1 MYQFS
6 LNLNSLQQKFS
17 LTSNYLGTN
26 SVVVKRVDC
35 SCSLKKSKKKDIYI
49 YIFFFLLFL
58 FGKNRHGIEKKGG
71 YIRSGMGPKLGTQRR
86 AENPLKIFLA
96 TCRF

>member
-1 MYQFS
+1 MMQCSEYSENSLIATFFSTAKFFTMSIVFAQMYLFS

-35 SCSLKKSKKKDIYI
+35 IALK
-49 YIFFFLLFL
+49 
-58 FGKNRHGIEKKGG
+58 G
-71 YIRSGMGPKLGTQRR
+71 
-86 AENPLKIFLA
+86 
-96 TCRF
+96 C